1 MSLLGT
7 QVYANPA
14 TPCWLSSAGGAISGN
29 ISANQVFARKYNA
42 VDVAGVTHGEL
53 TLNGA
58 ATGSV
63 LTGDSNITFAKT
75 GVLTGNTVLTLS
87 TAGANLDSLALGGAI
102 AATGAIGGASLAAT
116 GAVSGASVSAT
127 SNVGGA
133 TLSATG
139 AVSAT
144 ALKILPTSGG
154 TADTA
159 GQAQF
164 TGNNFVV
171 NTTAVASNSLIYLSS
186 LGPDGP
192 YGTAGVFPILSVDT
206 ITPGTSFNVHALDA
220 ATGVVV
226 ANDVNGL
233 KFAWMIVNPS

>member
-42 VDVAGVTHGEL
+42 VDAGGVTHGEL
-53 TLNGA
+53 TLNGG

-75 GVLTGNTVLTLS
+75 GVLTGNTALTLS
-87 TAGANLDSLALGGAI
+87 TAGANLDSLALGGAL
-102 AATGAIGGASLAAT
+102 AATGAIGGL
-116 GAVSGASVSAT
+116 SVTAT

-154 TADTA
+154 TANTA

-164 TGNNFVV
+164 TGNKFTV

-186 LGPDGP
+186 MGPDGP
-192 YGTAGVFPILSVDT
+192 YGVANVFPILSLDS
-206 ITPGTSFNVHALDA
+206 ITPGTSFIVNALDA
-220 ATGVVV
+220 ATGVLV

-233 KFAWMIVNPS
+233 KFAWLIVNPS

>member
-7 QVYANPA
+7 QVYANPS
-14 TPCWLSSAGGAISGN
+14 TPCWLSSSGGAISGN
-29 ISANQVFARKYNA
+29 ISANEVYARKYNA
-42 VDVAGVTHGEL
+42 VDPAGVTHGEF

-75 GVLTGNTVLTLS
+75 GAITGNTALTLS
-87 TAGANLDSLALGGAI
+87 TAGANLDSLAVGGAV
-102 AATGAIGGASLAAT
+102 AVT
-116 GAVSGASVSAT
+116 GAVSGASLSTAGAISGASVS
-127 SNVGGA
+127 V
-133 TLSATG
+133 TG
-139 AVSAT
+139 AASTT
-144 ALKILPTSGG
+144 ALKILPSSGG

-220 ATGVVV
+220 ATGVLV